1 MIDLIYCSFIISGQ
15 RENIWM
21 HIDAAYAGAAFIC
34 PEHRHLLD
42 GIEVSVMNTATCWM
56 ELR

>member
-1 MIDLIYCSFIISGQ
+1 MSGQ

-34 PEHRHLLD
+34 PEHRHLAD
-42 GIEVSVMNTATCWM
+42 GIEVSVMNSATCWM